1 MTQMSQAE
9 TGQNMMI
16 FQIAARLARLGA
28 AAGLVLAPHAQA
40 EQGPRLYPM
49 CAFGTVILLPFPG
62 EDAPAPQERKAA
74 CHAARLNERL
84 RVFYPLA
91 KGR

>member
-1 MTQMSQAE
+1 MLLD
-9 TGQNMMI
+9 
-16 FQIAARLARLGA
+16 IAVRFACLGA
-28 AAGLVLAPHAQA
+28 AAALALSPYSLA

-62 EDAPAPQERKAA
+62 EDAPRPPDRRAA

-84 RVFYPLA
+84 RVVHPLA